1 MLAAIAPVCS
11 EYGIGLDVIDV
22 DADPELARRFDERVP
37 VLMHRDV
44 ELARWRLDSAVVR
57 AYLAE
62 IG

>member
-1 MLAAIAPVCS
+1 MLVALAPLCGEFGIAL
-11 EYGIGLDVIDV
+11 EVIDV

-37 VLMHRDV
+37 VLMHREV
-44 ELARWRLDSAVVR
+44 ELARWRLDSVALR